1 MNPYDDY
8 ISKLQML
15 NRKPAYLRSVTGT
28 IRDFSVSTGVADPA
42 NLDPS
47 QVREGS
53 VKGWIT
59 SMRDRNVSD
68 QSVKLRVDL
77 LRRFFDFLIEA
88 PDQEGITM
96 NPVSRIAKRLPSGR
110 KQTKRPFKSVEEVGN
125 LIKSAFNPR
134 DRAILTVVAK
144 LGLRSGELTG
154 LNVSDVDFDDR
165 AIHIDRHYYDRADV
179 LIAGRKNGTT
189 STLPLDDEVLK
200 VLRVCTATRQPAG
213 DTLFVSRGGRRMN
226 SGEVGRV
233 VRDYVTKSGILKNG
247 ERITPHYFRAWMTY
261 QLTIN
266 GCKPEIVQVIRGDVA
281 DTMANFYT
289 REILSFDDV
298 RREYLKAV
306 PVFGL

>member
-8 ISKLQML
+8 ISELQML
-15 NRKPAYLRSVTGT
+15 NRKPAYMRSVTGT
-28 IRDFSVSTGVADPA
+28 IRDFTVSMGIDDPV

-47 QVREGS
+47 QVQEDS
-53 VKGWIT
+53 VKGWIME
-59 SMRDRNVSD
+59 MRGRNVSD
-68 QSVKLRVDL
+68 QTIKLKVDL

-88 PDQEGITM
+88 PCQVGVIV

-110 KQTKRPFKSVEEVGN
+110 KQTRRPFKSVEEIGH

-134 DRAILTVVAK
+134 DRAILTIVAK

-154 LNVSDVDFDDR
+154 LDVSDIDFDDR
-165 AIHIDRHYYDRADV
+165 AIHIDRHYYDRTDV
-179 LIAGRKNGTT
+179 LIEGRKNGTA
-189 STLPLDDEVLK
+189 STLPLDGEVVK
-200 VLRVCTATRQPAG
+200 VLRVYTATRQPAG
-213 DTLFVSRGGRRMN
+213 DTLFVSRGGRRMS

-233 VRDYVTKSGILKNG
+233 VKDYVTKSGILKNG

-281 DTMANFYT
+281 NSMANFYT

-298 RREYLKAV
+298 RREYLRAV

>member
-8 ISKLQML
+8 VSELQML

-28 IRDFSVSTGVADPA
+28 IRDFTVSMGVDDPA

-53 VKGWIT
+53 VKGWI
-59 SMRDRNVSD
+59 MAMHDRNVSD
-68 QSVKLRVDL
+68 QSIKLRVDL
-77 LRRFFDFLIEA
+77 LRRFFDYLIEA
-88 PDQEGITM
+88 PEQDGVTM

-110 KQTKRPFKSVEEVGN
+110 KQTQRPFKSVEEVGH

-134 DRAILTVVAK
+134 DRAILTVLAK
-144 LGLRSGELTG
+144 LGLRGGELTG
-154 LNVSDVDFDDR
+154 LDVPDIDFGDR
-165 AIHIDRHYYDRADV
+165 TIHIDRHFDDRADI
-179 LIAGRKNGTT
+179 LIAGRKNGAS
-189 STLPLDDEVLK
+189 STLPLDDETVKVLK
-200 VLRVCTATRQPAG
+200 VYLAVRQPAG
-213 DTLFVSRGGRRMN
+213 DTLFVSRGGGRMS

-233 VRDYVTKSGILKNG
+233 VGEYVTKSGILKNG

-261 QLTIN
+261 SLTIN

-281 DTMANFYT
+281 NTTANFYT

-298 RREYLKAV
+298 RREYLNAV